1 MPFGAHVRISHIRR
15 RFSAMHPPPIRTRQG
30 RPAGVVAGKIFTW
43 AFCGLLAFAAAAWAQ
58 PSELP
63 PLIDRQLFFGDP
75 EIVGGHLS
83 PDGKFIAFIKPLDG
97 TRNVWVKRTDEPF
110 EAARPV

>member
-1 MPFGAHVRISHIRR
+1 MDPAYTVWSLHEELFSTTPREV
-15 RFSAMHPPPIRTRQG
+15 SAMHHPPIRER
-30 RPAGVVAGKIFTW
+30 RASRAVAGKIFTW
-43 AFCGLLAFAAAAWAQ
+43 AFCGLLAFGAAAWAQ

-75 EIVGGHLS
+75 EITGGQLS
-83 PDGKFIAFIKPLDG
+83 PDGKFVAFIKPLDG

-110 EAARPV
+110 EA